1 MSSSFKYLIREGFRN
16 IWTNRLMSFASIGV
30 LVCCLV
36 LMGSAA
42 LISVNVS
49 GMMGWLSDQNVVMV
63 FMDESFDGSE
73 EMQAQAE
80 SNIMSVG
87 NISKLEFVPRKE
99 AYESIVSSMGGNYD
113 LIMAIDDTGDFLP
126 DAYKVTFSDLTRFEE
141 TVVLLQ
147 AVDQVLTVSSKSEL
161 VVKLRNINQIVTVVG
176 IWVVGLLFIVSLFI
190 ITNTIKLT
198 MYVRRLEISIMK
210 SVGATDGFI
219 RTPFLVEGIIIGLV
233 SGLVAFGI
241 VSYVYVTALSAV
253 SSVITFGLVSYDNLW
268 LYCLITFVLAGSM
281 AGSVGSM
288 ISISKY
294 LHQEGGINV

>member
-1 MSSSFKYLIREGFRN
+1 
-16 IWTNRLMSFASIGV
+16 
-30 LVCCLV
+30 
-36 LMGSAA
+36 
-42 LISVNVS
+42 
-49 GMMGWLSDQNVVMV
+49 
-63 FMDESFDGSE
+63 
-73 EMQAQAE
+73 
-80 SNIMSVG
+80 
-87 NISKLEFVPRKE
+87 
-99 AYESIVSSMGGNYD
+99 
-113 LIMAIDDTGDFLP
+113 MAIDDTGDFLP
-126 DAYKVTFSDLTRFEE
+126 DAYKVTFADLTRFEE
-141 TVVLLQ
+141 TVALLQ
-147 AVDQVLTVSSKSEL
+147 NVDQVLTVSSKSEL
-161 VVKLRNINQIVTVVG
+161 VVKLRSINQIVTVVG

-233 SGLVAFGI
+233 SGLVSFGI

-268 LYCLITFVLAGSM
+268 LYCLIIFVVAGSL